1 MCTPLTSPHQPKQV
15 QLHFFPSLLYPS
27 FFLTSF
33 FSCCTF
39 TPAVYRH
46 SRLLLQSVSRLSVRL
61 PRPFSGGGGEAGE
74 HGGPR
79 LLQAAGS
86 LPHCHG
92 RGEERR
98 WGRYRCFSEQLKGS
112 MCVFQS
118 FFYSAVYCR
127 GPPMKEALAW
137 NWSTWKH
144 FLLQLELW
152 TLINNHICPAK
163 YKLFVLQESFSTRP
177 SRQMRGLW
185 WPQPETL
192 DLSSAHEHQTVFPS
206 WKWESNATMNSWPSW
221 ISTMSARGCQS

>member
-1 MCTPLTSPHQPKQV
+1 M
-15 QLHFFPSLLYPS
+15 
-27 FFLTSF
+27 
-33 FSCCTF
+33 
-39 TPAVYRH
+39 YRH
-46 SRLLLQSVSRLSVRL
+46 SRLLLQSVSRLSFRL

-74 HGGPR
+74 PGGPR

-98 WGRYRCFSEQLKGS
+98 WGRYKCFNEQLKGS
-112 MCVFQS
+112 MCVFRS
-118 FFYSAVYCR
+118 FFCSVVYCR
-127 GPPMKEALAW
+127 GPPMKKLW
-137 NWSTWKH
+137 
-144 FLLQLELW
+144 LENDQRESIFCCSQNYELY
-152 TLINNHICPAK
+152 LNNHGCSAQ

-185 WPQPETL
+185 WQQPETL

-206 WKWESNATMNSWPSW
+206 WKWESSATMNSWPSW